1 VATGALGT
9 GINIEGIMYVVHV
22 DRPYRL
28 TSFVQPSG
36 RGGRNGEV
44 SEFHHHC
51 AGAAQQWVET
61 EGDIECVFGGGG
73 GRGGHDNVHADKHVP
88 AEGVGR
94 IFRPEERRSRLH
106 QHRQRV
112 LTMVQGFVQSR
123 NSMRKS
129 MAESRKPG
137 PSRMGGRSLHGS

>member
-1 VATGALGT
+1 
-9 GINIEGIMYVVHV
+9 
-22 DRPYRL
+22 
-28 TSFVQPSG
+28 
-36 RGGRNGEV
+36 
-44 SEFHHHC
+44 
-51 AGAAQQWVET
+51 
-61 EGDIECVFGGGG
+61 
-73 GRGGHDNVHADKHVP
+73 
-88 AEGVGR
+88 
-94 IFRPEERRSRLH
+94 LH